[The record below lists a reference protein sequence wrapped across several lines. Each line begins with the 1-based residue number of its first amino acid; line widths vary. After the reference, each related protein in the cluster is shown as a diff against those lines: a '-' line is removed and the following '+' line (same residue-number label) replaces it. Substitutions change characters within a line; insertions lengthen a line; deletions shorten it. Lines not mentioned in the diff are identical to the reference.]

1 MAAPTVDLIYPNDA
15 ATGIPIAPT
24 IAITF
29 SQDIDLSTAKA
40 NVLIYGNDFDT
51 ASGPDL
57 MQWIDQKTGT
67 NPYFLKSPG
76 LKGFVPCDYELIYV
90 DSNGDKV
97 EPQPSVYDETTVA
110 YKHKL
115 LITPKDHLA
124 PNVTYTVYIIGDAE
138 AGTSKAVSN
147 RTVYDTDETLVTS
160 TTGNVKFYGG
170 YIGDTDDTVLIKITT
185 AGDIGTAK
193 YKWWYSS
200 SGEGSAITGKTV
212 TSRYRKLDDGLQVK
226 FEGSG
231 FVLDDVYT
239 TSIYAPENLASSY
252 KFTFTTGSGAIQAVP
267 ETASTS
273 IIGTST
279 SLTSTETSL
288 TVKEMTPADGATHQA
303 FNNRR
308 ITIEMSEVLDAS
320 TVTDANVTVMAYP
333 VSGTFDANADAFD
346 PVELVKKLTVDGSK
360 IIIDL

>member
-1 MAAPTVDLIYPNDA
+1 M
-15 ATGIPIAPT
+15 
-24 IAITF
+24 
-29 SQDIDLSTAKA
+29 
-40 NVLIYGNDFDT
+40 
-51 ASGPDL
+51 
-57 MQWIDQKTGT
+57 
-67 NPYFLKSPG
+67 
-76 LKGFVPCDYELIYV
+76 
-90 DSNGDKV
+90 

-288 TVKEMTPADGATHQA
+288 
-303 FNNRR
+303 R
-308 ITIEMSEVLDAS
+308 
-320 TVTDANVTVMAYP
+320 
-333 VSGTFDANADAFD
+333 
-346 PVELVKKLTVDGSK
+346 
-360 IIIDL
+360 